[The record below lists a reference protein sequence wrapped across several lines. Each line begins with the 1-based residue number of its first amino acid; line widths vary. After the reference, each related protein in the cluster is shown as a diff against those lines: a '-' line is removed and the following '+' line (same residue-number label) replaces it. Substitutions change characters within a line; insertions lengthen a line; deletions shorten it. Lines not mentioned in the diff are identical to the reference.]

1 MVIMVHHQEVCQ
13 GEVVVMEVALV
24 QISREKVQ
32 AGMMIESLNGP
43 GISLQT
49 EVSFFF
55 FLSRGLHRMHK
66 ERFLS
71 PFSNMCKYVPSVFC
85 RTIISLHSMRK
96 YNLSFLGLL
105 LLSGLLNE

>member
-32 AGMMIESLNGP
+32 AGMMIENLNGP

-55 FLSRGLHRMHK
+55 FLSRGLHRVHK

-85 RTIISLHSMRK
+85 RTIISLRK

-105 LLSGLLNE
+105 LLPGLSANE

>member
-1 MVIMVHHQEVCQ
+1 MVIVVHHQEVCQ

-32 AGMMIESLNGP
+32 AGMMIENLNGP

-55 FLSRGLHRMHK
+55 FLSRGLHRVHK

-85 RTIISLHSMRK
+85 RTIISLRK

-105 LLSGLLNE
+105 LLPGLSANE